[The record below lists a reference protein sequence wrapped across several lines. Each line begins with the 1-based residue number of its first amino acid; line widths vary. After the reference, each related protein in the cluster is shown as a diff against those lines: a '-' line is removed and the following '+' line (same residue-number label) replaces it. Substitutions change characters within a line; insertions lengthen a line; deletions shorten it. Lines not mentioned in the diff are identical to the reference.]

1 MSSRNLTMAPA
12 GTDRSRA
19 AGVFRGRT
27 RGFSL
32 IEVLIAVLI
41 LGIGLLGVASLQVV
55 GLQNNQGAY
64 VQSQATTLAYQITD
78 AMRANRQAAVGGSYN
93 IGMGANAPTG
103 TSVAAQDLQDWVFNV
118 RELLPDGQGAIRVT
132 ANGEVRVQI
141 RWLDERTEEDEG
153 QRRRTYEYATEI

>member
-1 MSSRNLTMAPA
+1 MNTINHNPPIASVRAPA
-12 GTDRSRA
+12 RR
-19 AGVFRGRT
+19 VGRHG
-27 RGFSL
+27 GFSL

-78 AMRANRQAAVGGSYN
+78 AMRANRQSAISGAYN
-93 IGMGANAPTG
+93 IGMGATPPTG
-103 TSVAAQDLQDWVFNV
+103 QSAAAQDLRDWVNNV
-118 RELLPDGQGAIRVT
+118 QTLLPDGQGAIRVT
-132 ANGEVRVQI
+132 ANGEVRVQL
-141 RWLDERTEEDEG
+141 RWLDERTETDEA